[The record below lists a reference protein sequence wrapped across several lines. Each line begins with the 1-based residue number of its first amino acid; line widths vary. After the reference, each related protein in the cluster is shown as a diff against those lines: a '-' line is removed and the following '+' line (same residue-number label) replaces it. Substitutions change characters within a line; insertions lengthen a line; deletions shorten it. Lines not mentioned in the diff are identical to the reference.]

1 MDDLEADLRAAQ
13 ESLAG
18 AAPAVEPASTPAPEV
33 APAAPAPEPVASDDG
48 RPRDEHG
55 RFTPKV
61 EAKEEKVLEAVKP
74 PKVAA
79 PQAQQPAQPQAVQA
93 APTTQAIPAP
103 QNWKGAA
110 KVKWDLLPEPVRKEI
125 AEDYSRLAQSQ
136 ARLDR
141 LDATIGPERA
151 QVLAATYGTV
161 EQGIQ
166 NLFAI
171 SDMATKNPQ
180 GFVLWFCQQ
189 RGINLAQMV
198 GQPQAAQ
205 QAPSQAPDPVMQRV
219 GQLEQM
225 LTNFV
230 QQQQGAQ
237 TQGLQSE
244 IDRFASDP
252 SHPYFNDVRADMG
265 ALIQSGRA
273 KDLQQAY
280 DMAIWAH
287 PEIRN
292 SLIEGQVK
300 QKSEQQSAA
309 AQQARNASVSVSGSP
324 AGAKVPQ
331 DEPDETL
338 EQTLKRVQARVL
350 NA

>member
-1 MDDLEADLRAAQ
+1 MDDLEADLIAARD
-13 ESLAG
+13 SLAG
-18 AAPAVEPASTPAPEV
+18 VAPASEPVATPNVA
-33 APAAPAPEPVASDDG
+33 APAAPAPEAPAIDDG

-55 RFTPKV
+55 RFTPKDERAAV
-61 EAKEEKVLEAVKP
+61 EATKL
-74 PKVAA
+74 PKVDA
-79 PQAQQPAQPQAVQA
+79 PQAQQPAPPQAAQP

-125 AEDYSRLAQSQ
+125 AEDYSRLAQTQ
-136 ARLDR
+136 ARLER

-171 SDMATKNPQ
+171 SDMATKNPT
-180 GFVLWFCQQ
+180 GFLLWFAQQ
-189 RGINLAQMV
+189 RGINLAQMI

-230 QQQQGAQ
+230 QQQQQGST
-237 TQGLQSE
+237 TQAQSE

-252 SHPYFNDVRADMG
+252 AHPYFNDVRADM
-265 ALIQSGRA
+265 AILIEKGRA
-273 KDLQQAY
+273 RDLQQAY
-280 DMAIWAH
+280 DMAIWAN
-287 PEIRN
+287 PDIRS
-292 SLIEGQVK
+292 SLIDSQVQQKTGQ
-300 QKSEQQSAA
+300 QAAA